1 MAAPLLEAST
11 EIKASAEEVWKV
23 VSDLEA
29 MGEWSPQCRKIIV
42 RGGGPITLGT
52 KKTINVNK
60 RGLLVWPTTAK
71 VVRYEPNKE
80 IAYRIKENGS
90 VWSFTITPSDNGVKL
105 TERREA
111 PNNTSKVSQ
120 VLINVAMG
128 GEKPFD
134 AELVDGM
141 NQTLTKIKLAVS

>member
-11 EIKASAEEVWKV
+11 EIKASAEQVWKV
-23 VSDLEA
+23 VSDLKR

-52 KKTINVNK
+52 KTINVNK

>member
-11 EIKASAEEVWKV
+11 EIKASAEQVWKV
-23 VSDLEA
+23 VSDLKR

-42 RGGGPITLGT
+42 RGGGPVTLGT
-52 KKTINVNK
+52 KTINVNK

-71 VVRYEPNKE
+71 VVRFEPNKE
-80 IAYRIKENGS
+80 IAYKIAENGT
-90 VWSFTITPSDNGVKL
+90 VWSFTITPADDGVKL

-111 PNNTSKVSQ
+111 PNNTTKVSQ
-120 VLINVAMG
+120 FLINLAMG

-134 AELVDGM
+134 AEMVDGM
-141 NQTLTKIKLAVS
+141 NQTLTKIKLTVA

>member
-1 MAAPLLEAST
+1 
-11 EIKASAEEVWKV
+11 V
-23 VSDLEA
+23 
-29 MGEWSPQCRKIIV
+29 
-42 RGGGPITLGT
+42 TLGT
-52 KKTINVNK
+52 KTVNVNK

-71 VVRYEPNKE
+71 VVRFEPNKE
-80 IAYRIKENGS
+80 IAYRITENGS
-90 VWSFTITPSDNGVKL
+90 IWSFTITPTETGVTL

-111 PNNTSKVSQ
+111 PNNTKKVSQ

-141 NQTLTKIKLAVS
+141 HQTLGKIKASIR

>member
-11 EIKASAEEVWKV
+11 EIKASAEQVWKV
-23 VSDLEA
+23 VSDLKR

-42 RGGGPITLGT
+42 RGGGPVTLGT
-52 KKTINVNK
+52 KTINVNK
-60 RGLLVWPTTAK
+60 RGLLVWPTTSK

-80 IAYRIKENGS
+80 IAYKIAENGA
-90 VWSFTITPSDNGVKL
+90 VWSFTITPTDDGVRL

-111 PNNTSKVSQ
+111 PNNTTKVSQ
-120 VLINVAMG
+120 FLISIAMG

-134 AELVDGM
+134 AEMVDGM
-141 NQTLTKIKLAVS
+141 NQTLTKIKLTVV

>member
-11 EIKASAEEVWKV
+11 EIKATPEKVWAV
-23 VSDLEA
+23 VSDLKR
-29 MGEWSPQCRKIIV
+29 MGEWSPQCRKVVV
-42 RGGGPITLGT
+42 RGGGPVTLGT
-52 KKTINVNK
+52 KTVNVNK

-71 VVRYEPNKE
+71 VVRFVENEE
-80 IAYRIKENGS
+80 IAYRITENGS
-90 VWSFTITPSDNGVKL
+90 IWSFTITPTETGVTL

-111 PNNTSKVSQ
+111 PNNTKKVSQ

-141 NQTLTKIKLAVS
+141 NQTLGKIKASLA

>member
-11 EIKASAEEVWKV
+11 EIKASPEKVWEL
-23 VSDLEA
+23 VSDLKR
-29 MGEWSPQCRKIIV
+29 MGEWSPQCRKVVV
-42 RGGGPITLGT
+42 RGGGPVTLGT
-52 KKTINVNK
+52 KTVNVNK

-71 VVRYEPNKE
+71 VVRFEPNKE
-80 IAYRIKENGS
+80 IAYRITENGS
-90 VWSFTITPSDNGVKL
+90 IWSFTITPTDAGVKL

-111 PNNTSKVSQ
+111 PNNTKKVSQ

-141 NQTLTKIKLAVS
+141 NQTLSKIKAELH

>member
-11 EIKASAEEVWKV
+11 EIKASPEKVWEL
-23 VSDLEA
+23 VSDLKR
-29 MGEWSPQCRKIIV
+29 MGEWSPQCRKVVV
-42 RGGGPITLGT
+42 RGGGPVTLGT
-52 KKTINVNK
+52 KTINVNK

-71 VVRYEPNKE
+71 VVRFEPNRE
-80 IAYRIKENGS
+80 IAYRITENGS
-90 VWSFTITPSDNGVKL
+90 IWSFTITPTGDGVTL

-111 PNNTSKVSQ
+111 PNNTKKVSQ

-141 NQTLTKIKLAVS
+141 NQTLGKIKAAVR

>member
-11 EIKASAEEVWKV
+11 EIKATPEKVWAV
-23 VSDLEA
+23 VSDLQR
-29 MGEWSPQCRKIIV
+29 MGEWSPQCRKVIV
-42 RGGGPITLGT
+42 RGGGPVTLGT
-52 KKTINVNK
+52 KTINVNK

-71 VVRYEPNKE
+71 VIRFEENKE
-80 IAYRIKENGS
+80 IAYRITENGS
-90 VWSFTITPSDNGVKL
+90 IWSFTITPTADGVTL

-111 PNNTSKVSQ
+111 PNNTKKVSQ

-141 NQTLTKIKLAVS
+141 NQTLGKIKAEIR

>member
-23 VSDLEA
+23 VSDLKR

-52 KKTINVNK
+52 KTINVNK

>member
-11 EIKASAEEVWKV
+11 EIKATPEQVWKV
-23 VSDLEA
+23 VSDLQR
-29 MGEWSPQCRKIIV
+29 MGEWSPQCRKTIV
-42 RGGGPITLGT
+42 RGGGPVTLGT
-52 KKTINVNK
+52 KTININK
-60 RGLLVWPTTAK
+60 RGLLVWPTRSK

-80 IAYRIKENGS
+80 IAYKIAENNS
-90 VWSFTITPSDNGVKL
+90 VWSFTITPTGDGVTL

-111 PNNTSKVSQ
+111 PNGTSKVSQ
-120 VLINVAMG
+120 VLINAAMG

>member
-11 EIKASAEEVWKV
+11 EIKATPEKVWAV
-23 VSDLEA
+23 VSDLQR
-29 MGEWSPQCRKIIV
+29 MGEWSPQCRKVIV
-42 RGGGPITLGT
+42 RGGGPVTLGT
-52 KKTINVNK
+52 KTINVNK

-71 VVRYEPNKE
+71 VIRFEENKE
-80 IAYRIKENGS
+80 IAYRITENGS
-90 VWSFTITPSDNGVKL
+90 IWSFTITPSENGVKL

-111 PNNTSKVSQ
+111 PNNTKKVSQ

-141 NQTLTKIKLAVS
+141 NQTLGKIKAELA

>member
-11 EIKASAEEVWKV
+11 EIKASPEKVWEL
-23 VSDLEA
+23 VSDLKR
-29 MGEWSPQCRKIIV
+29 MGEWSPQCRKVVV
-42 RGGGPITLGT
+42 RGGGPVTLGT
-52 KKTINVNK
+52 KTINVNK

-71 VVRYEPNKE
+71 VVRFEPNKE
-80 IAYRIKENGS
+80 IAYRITENGS
-90 VWSFTITPSDNGVKL
+90 IWSFTITPTDDGVKL

-111 PNNTSKVSQ
+111 PNNTKKVSQ

-134 AELVDGM
+134 AELIDGM
-141 NQTLTKIKLAVS
+141 NQTLGKIKAAVH

>member
-11 EIKASAEEVWKV
+11 EIKASPEQVWKV
-23 VSDLEA
+23 VSDLQR

-42 RGGGPITLGT
+42 RGGGPVTLGT
-52 KKTINVNK
+52 RTININK
-60 RGLLVWPTTAK
+60 RGLLVWPTRSK

-80 IAYRIKENGS
+80 IAYRIAENNS
-90 VWSFTITPSDNGVKL
+90 VWSFTITPTDDGVKL

-111 PNNTSKVSQ
+111 PKGTSKVSQ
-120 VLINVAMG
+120 VLIKVAMG

-141 NQTLTKIKLAVS
+141 NQTLTKIKLAVV